1 MMKKQ
6 IFTTCILLIFLMAGF
21 SGCTDS
27 PNENKVPD
35 SKNED
40 QVNDEATT
48 VDVPLNEIALTEKD
62 FAEGCNMTNESY
74 ITQPYTEENMA
85 GYGLLWNITEKYYA
99 FLIIDQSIFIQET
112 IYKHEA
118 SVEAKK
124 YVELIK
130 PILLEQNHTE
140 LYTDIIGDKSF
151 LLNRTANIK
160 ENEIESYTLIF
171 SVKNIVV
178 SMIGIAQHPAI
189 LIDYGEKIEKRI
201 MKTVEDH

>member
-1 MMKKQ
+1 MKKQ
-6 IFTTCILLIFLMAGF
+6 IFVTCVLLIFLMTGF

-27 PNENKVPD
+27 PNENKLPD

-40 QVNDEATT
+40 QINDEATT

-74 ITQPYTEENMA
+74 ITEPYTEENMA
-85 GYGLLWNITEKYYA
+85 GYGLSWNITEKYYA
-99 FLIIDQSIFIQET
+99 FLIKNQSIFIQET
-112 IYKHEA
+112 IYKHET

-151 LLNRTANIK
+151 LLNRTANIE

-178 SMIGIAQHPAI
+178 SIIGIAQHPAI
-189 LIDYGEKIEKRI
+189 LINYGEKIEKRI
-201 MKTVEDH
+201 MKTVEDY